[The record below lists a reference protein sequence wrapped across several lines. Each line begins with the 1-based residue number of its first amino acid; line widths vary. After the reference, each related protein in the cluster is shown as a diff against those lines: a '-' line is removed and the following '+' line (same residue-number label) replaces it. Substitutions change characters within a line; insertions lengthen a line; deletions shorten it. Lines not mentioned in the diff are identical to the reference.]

1 MSFLRSREIPIG
13 ITLIMGFLM
22 LIDYYFKAEI
32 PQVAATSTI
41 VQRWAVIIAAFAL
54 LIGLINITR
63 IHVNHLMKR
72 TRGQWIFSIWCLF
85 IMYLMIIVGLVGTV
99 RHPIYQWLYT
109 NVFLPIDAA
118 MYSILALFISSAA
131 YRAFRARNFEA
142 FLMLASGIIT
152 MMMNA
157 PIGEIIWKGF
167 PLVGDW
173 IMMVPNVAAQRA
185 FLICVVVG
193 TVSLGIRTLLGMER
207 GYLGR
212 EE

>member
-1 MSFLRSREIPIG
+1 
-13 ITLIMGFLM
+13 
-22 LIDYYFKAEI
+22 
-32 PQVAATSTI
+32 
-41 VQRWAVIIAAFAL
+41 
-54 LIGLINITR
+54 
-63 IHVNHLMKR
+63 
-72 TRGQWIFSIWCLF
+72 
-85 IMYLMIIVGLVGTV
+85 
-99 RHPIYQWLYT
+99 
-109 NVFLPIDAA
+109 

-131 YRAFRARNFEA
+131 YRAFRARNVEA

-157 PIGEIIWKGF
+157 PIGEVIWRGF
-167 PLVGDW
+167 PIVGDW

-193 TVSLGIRTLLGMER
+193 TISLGIRTLLGMER

>member
-1 MSFLRSREIPIG
+1 MSLLRQREIPIG
-13 ITLIMGFLM
+13 ITLIAGFLM
-22 LIDYYFKAEI
+22 LIDYYFRAEI
-32 PQVAATSTI
+32 PQVAGISTT

-63 IHVNHLMKR
+63 IHLNHLMKR
-72 TRGQWIFSIWCLF
+72 TRGQWIFSVWCLF
-85 IMYLMIIVGLVGTV
+85 IMYLMIVVGLFGTV

-109 NVFLPIDAA
+109 NIFLPIDAA

-167 PLVGDW
+167 PVVGDW

-185 FLICVVVG
+185 FLICAVVG
-193 TVSLGIRTLLGMER
+193 AVSLGIRTLLGMER

>member
-1 MSFLRSREIPIG
+1 MSFLRSREIPLG
-13 ITLIMGFLM
+13 ITLIAGFLM
-22 LIDYYFKAEI
+22 LIDYYFSAEI
-32 PQVAATSTI
+32 PVKATSTT

-63 IHVNHLMKR
+63 IHLNHLMKR
-72 TRGQWIFSIWCLF
+72 TRGQWIFSVWCLF
-85 IMYLMIIVGLVGTV
+85 IMYFMIVVGLVGTV

-109 NVFLPIDAA
+109 NIFLPIDSA

-131 YRAFRARNFEA
+131 YRAFRARNIEA
-142 FLMLASGIIT
+142 LLMLVSGIIT

-157 PIGEIIWKGF
+157 PIGEVMWKGF
-167 PLVGDW
+167 PIIGDW
-173 IMMVPNVAAQRA
+173 IMMVPNVAAQRG
-185 FLICVVVG
+185 FLICVLVG

-212 EE
+212 ED